1 MSAFEEAISAWVALK
16 VAVAQAAALPVGG
29 AAEVDIP
36 DIEISARIK
45 GQSVRVK
52 VTSVNIERVS

>member
-1 MSAFEEAISAWVALK
+1 MALK
-16 VAVAQAAALPVGG
+16 AAAAH
-29 AAEVDIP
+29 AALLVNGEAVEVDIP